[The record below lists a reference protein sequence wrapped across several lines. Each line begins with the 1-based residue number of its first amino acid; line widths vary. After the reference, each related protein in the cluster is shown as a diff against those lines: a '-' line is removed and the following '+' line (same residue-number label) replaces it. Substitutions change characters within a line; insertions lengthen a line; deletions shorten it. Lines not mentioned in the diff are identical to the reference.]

1 MQRPASMGATVTAR
15 EAAATRIKNPVRTTP
30 HAKAWAKL
38 MARVGEEF
46 PLECPACGG
55 LGIPA
60 PTGTVG
66 TSQPVARARTRL
78 IERKT
83 VAEVPLNG
91 PSVGKKVIVGVNAYI
106 PKK

>member
-1 MQRPASMGATVTAR
+1 MPRPAGMGATVTAR
-15 EAAATRIKNPVRTTP
+15 EASATRIKNPVRTTP

-38 MARVGEEF
+38 MARVGKEF
-46 PLECPACGG
+46 PLEGPACGG

-66 TSQPVARARTRL
+66 TSQPVARAHTRL

-83 VAEVPLNG
+83 VTDVPLTG
-91 PSVGKKVIVGVNAYI
+91 LSLAGEGGRSSEST
-106 PKK
+106 